1 MAKILNKIKR
11 KSLSEVSYVSGSY
24 LVAPTFITI
33 NITFHCNFTCRS
45 CSAWKSPTPN
55 KVSESNWLEFIHDL
69 FKIFPRDTFIELS
82 GGEPLLKKDLL
93 LKIIPEF
100 KKYFT
105 SVSLNSNGSL
115 IDQGVVSELELAGVN
130 IIKLSL
136 YSLDKGVH
144 NFLRQ
149 TDVAYD
155 KAINA
160 LNILT
165 KSNIELEIGALVTKQ
180 NIDSLPELINTLS
193 QHEKVVFNLQAL
205 DESYKSEES
214 HDREGNFLLQEL
226 WPTAE
231 QTKKFFSWVYK
242 VNNPKIKNHLVNI
255 KLMEKYYLDPPSV
268 MSLRCFTGQKNLI
281 INPDGGVYLC
291 LKGRPIGNITESRI
305 NQILKSSSA
314 KAERLAIKTCKK
326 YCRIKGFNHFRGLK
340 ELFIRQRP

>member
-1 MAKILNKIKR
+1 MIKILNKIKR
-11 KSLSEVSYVSGSY
+11 KGLSEVSYVSGDY
-24 LVAPTFITI
+24 RVPPTFITV
-33 NITFHCNFTCRS
+33 NITFSCNFNCRS
-45 CSAWKSPTPN
+45 CSAWKSPTPDN
-55 KVSESNWLEFIHDL
+55 VSEADWLKFICDL
-69 FKIFPRDTFIELS
+69 FKIFPRDAFVELS

-105 SVSLNSNGSL
+105 SVSLNTNGSL
-115 IDQGVVSELELAGVN
+115 ISQELVAELEKAGVN

-136 YSLDKGVH
+136 YSLDKDVH

-149 TDVAYD
+149 TDIAYD

-160 LNILT
+160 LNIIT
-165 KSNIELEIGALVTKQ
+165 KSKIELEIGAMVAKQ
-180 NIDSLPELINTLS
+180 NIDSLPELITNLS
-193 QHEKVVFNLQAL
+193 RHQKVVFNLQAL

-214 HDREGNFLLQEL
+214 HNREGNFLLSEL
-226 WPTAE
+226 WPTKE
-231 QTKKFFSWVYK
+231 QTKKFFSWLYQ
-242 VNNPKIKNHLVNI
+242 NRNPKIKNILVNL

-291 LKGRPIGNITESRI
+291 LKGRPIGNITEGNI
-305 NQILKSSSA
+305 GQILKSPSA
-314 KAERLAIKTCKK
+314 KQERLAIKTCKK

-340 ELFIRQRP
+340 ELFIR